1 MVFRQMIFDLA
12 ICVVIFF
19 LVLELVRKRKLRE
32 EYSWI
37 WLISSALFFILV
49 IKYEWL
55 AALAKFIGAA
65 HTTSVLFL
73 GAFLFLLAINIQFS
87 VRISK
92 LTGQVKT
99 VAQENALLKQ
109 ELENLKE
116 SVGTD

>member
-1 MVFRQMIFDLA
+1 MVFRQMVFDLTVC
-12 ICVVIFF
+12 IVIFF

-32 EYSWI
+32 EYSWL
-37 WLISSALFFILV
+37 WLISSALFFVLV

-55 AALAKFIGAA
+55 VALARFIGAA

-99 VAQENALLKQ
+99 ITQDNTLLKQ
-109 ELENLKE
+109 DIDNLRE
-116 SVGTD
+116 SVKTE